1 TVHVYNPPNG
11 WIQNCNSTPF
21 TVSGPNSPKRSDYPS
36 YMAPDGENFRGVN
49 AVRVL
54 ERGNAY
60 TLESLIKAGYDNFL
74 AAFEKLVPA
83 LVNAYEKETAQGDHS
98 YDSLAA
104 PIALLKQWDFRCS
117 TQSVASCLALEW
129 GQRILPQM
137 SKYYEQSQND
147 QVLAT
152 DLFIGR
158 VAPVELLK
166 PLQEVIFQLK
176 KSFGRWEVALG
187 EINRYQRLNGHID
200 SEFDDQSPSLPVGR
214 VSSTWGC
221 IPSFV
226 SRYFPGTKLRYGY
239 NGNSFICA
247 VEFGEKVKAK
257 SLLTG
262 GESGHPDSKHFS
274 DQASMYVDG
283 QFKDVLFYKDDVLA
297 HAEKKYHPGK

>member
-1 TVHVYNPPNG
+1 
-11 WIQNCNSTPF
+11 
-21 TVSGPNSPKRSDYPS
+21 
-36 YMAPDGENFRGVN
+36 MA
-49 AVRVL
+49 A
-54 ERGNAY
+54 GNAY
-60 TLESLIKAGYDNFL
+60 TLESLIKAGYDNYL

-83 LVNAYEKETAQGDHS
+83 LVNAFERMKNQGDHS

-104 PIALLKQWDFRCS
+104 PMALLKQWDFRCS
-117 TQSVASCLALEW
+117 RNSVATCLAVEW
-129 GQRILPQM
+129 GQKILPQI
-137 SKYYEQSQND
+137 STFYEQSQND
-147 QVLAT
+147 QVVAT
-152 DLFIGR
+152 NLFIAQAG
-158 VAPVELLK
+158 PSELLK
-166 PLQEVIFQLK
+166 PLQEVILQLK
-176 KSFGRWEVALG
+176 QSFGSWQIPLG

-200 SEFDDQSPSLPVGR
+200 PEYDDHSPSMPVGR

-262 GESGHPDSKHFS
+262 GESGHPQSAHFS

-283 QFKDVLFYKDDVLA
+283 QFKDVLFYKDDVIA
-297 HAEKKYHPGK
+297 HAEKTYHPGK